1 MNIGALEGILFVVGE
16 EGITKEKLMDILGVS
31 EDELLNLIDELSKS
45 YESINHGIRISKFG
59 ESYKLVTKKEHKEYY
74 QKLIDDNYDKTL
86 SSSALETL
94 AIIAYNFPITRSKIE
109 EIRGVNCDYQIRK
122 LMSLDL
128 IKEEGRSSLPGK
140 PMLYGITDSFLDY
153 FGISKI
159 EDLPKIEEIEENDT
173 VIDLFESKYTED

>member
-16 EGITKEKLMDILGVS
+16 EGITKEKLMDILDIS

-45 YESINHGIRISKFG
+45 YESIDHGIRISKFG

-74 QKLIDDNYDKTL
+74 QKLIDENYDKTL
-86 SSSALETL
+86 SPSALETL

-128 IKEEGRSSLPGK
+128 IKEEGRSTLPGR

-173 VIDLFESKYTED
+173 VVDLFESKYTED